1 MEIQTFLAKTL
12 PQEVVGSLV
21 PDPKQWALALV
32 APALNEIFGTDGWH
46 KEKRPSKADPNRLVT
61 YVWVTR

>member
-1 MEIQTFLAKTL
+1 MEIQSFLASTL
-12 PQEVVGSLV
+12 PEEVVGSLV
-21 PDPKQWALALV
+21 PDPNNWAFKLV

-46 KEKRPSKADPNRLVT
+46 TDKRPSRTIPNRLVT